1 MKSKKLQMKVKRML
15 TFLTAAT
22 LILTSVLAPGVT
34 VLASSKNGDLP
45 DFAPAGKTLRNV
57 MYYGDWSIW
66 GGQGNFYPGGIPA
79 DQLTHLNFAFLDFD
93 GNGNLVFTDKD
104 AAVGAPVGMDG
115 VQWGAENA
123 GILSALQDLRAAN
136 PNLRIGVSIG
146 GWSKSGDFTAVAK
159 NAATRAKFVENVMK
173 FIKYTNMD
181 FVDIDWE
188 YPCIRVGG
196 IDGDSRDKENFTL
209 LMKEFRL
216 VLDQKKDRSYFLS
229 IAAGGDEYF
238 TLCTQMDQVQQY
250 LDYVQLMTYD
260 LKGGFTILTGHHAGL
275 YSNQVDLFPSSA
287 DRAVQCF
294 VQAGVPIEKLVLGAA
309 FYSREWKEVPDIDH
323 GFNQMAQTVGNYGPP
338 YHTLVNDYINKNGY
352 IKYWDEEAMAPYL
365 YNGETFISYDD
376 KESLACKADY
386 VRSKNLYGIM
396 YWEYGCDETHT
407 LTGWLRKKLD
417 S

>member
-1 MKSKKLQMKVKRML
+1 MRKLIGYVGTKDLQE
-15 TFLTAAT
+15 
-22 LILTSVLAPGVT
+22 VT
-34 VLASSKNGDLP
+34 VSDIKNLDVI
-45 DFAPAGKTLRNV
+45 N
-57 MYYGDWSIW
+57 I
-66 GGQGNFYPGGIPA
+66 
-79 DQLTHLNFAFLDFD
+79 AFGVIQD
-93 GNGNLVFTDKD
+93 GEVRWEHPECKRF
-104 AAVGAPVGMDG
+104 
-115 VQWGAENA
+115 
-123 GILSALQDLRAAN
+123 LSQIRLEN
-136 PNLRIGVSIG
+136 PNLKILLSVG
-146 GWSKSGDFTAVAK
+146 GWGASGFSDASMTQNGREKLVRSAV
-159 NAATRAKFVENVMK
+159 NIVQNYSLDG
-173 FIKYTNMD
+173 I
-181 FVDIDWE
+181 DIDWE

-216 VLDQKKDRSYFLS
+216 VLDQKKDRPYFLS

-238 TLCTQMDQVQQY
+238 TLCTQMDQLQQY